1 MASMEAVSFV
11 PFTVFVSL
19 VSTVETLEIFRNSG
33 RGAVGNNAIVVAME
47 SGCSEEVTP
56 SPSFAKSFDDFTVG
70 VVLFSA
76 ELTCRVLL
84 SVFRVGA
91 SFTI

>member
-1 MASMEAVSFV
+1 M
-11 PFTVFVSL
+11 SL

-33 RGAVGNNAIVVAME
+33 RGAVGNNAIVVAVE
-47 SGCSEEVTP
+47 SGCSEEEVTP

-76 ELTCRVLL
+76 ELTCFFLL
-84 SVFRVGA
+84 SVFRADA